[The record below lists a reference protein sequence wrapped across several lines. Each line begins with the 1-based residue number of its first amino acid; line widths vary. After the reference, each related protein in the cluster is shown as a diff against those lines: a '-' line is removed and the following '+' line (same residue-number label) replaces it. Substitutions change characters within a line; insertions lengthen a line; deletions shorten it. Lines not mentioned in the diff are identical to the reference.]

1 MNKILVT
8 IYVLTLNEEFDVFLP
23 IGLNTKEAIDYIQ
36 DSLCELSNN
45 NYIKQD
51 NVNLYTANGLVINQ
65 NNIVKFSG
73 LKNGIKVL
81 LY

>member
-23 IGLNTKEAIDYIQ
+23 IGLNTKEAIDSVQ

-51 NVNLYTANGLVINQ
+51 NVNVYTAEGLVINQ

>member
-23 IGLNTKEAIDYIQ
+23 IGLNTKEAIDSVQ

-51 NVNLYTANGLVINQ
+51 NVNLYTAEGLVINQ

>member
-8 IYVLTLNEEFDVFLP
+8 IYVITLNEEFDILLP
-23 IGLNTKEAIDYIQ
+23 IGLKTREAIDAVQ

-45 NYIKQD
+45 NYVKQD
-51 NVNLYTANGLVINQ
+51 NVNLYTAEGLVINQ
-65 NNIVKFSG
+65 NNTVKFSG